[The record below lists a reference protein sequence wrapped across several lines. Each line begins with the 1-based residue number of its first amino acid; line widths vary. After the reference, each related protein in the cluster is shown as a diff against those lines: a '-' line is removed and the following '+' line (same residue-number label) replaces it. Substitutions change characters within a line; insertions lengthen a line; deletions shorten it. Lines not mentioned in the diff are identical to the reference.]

1 MIISEQWLRTWVNPD
16 VSVEVLS
23 HKLTMMG
30 LEVDSISPA
39 AESFSGVVVGEI
51 ISADPHPDAD
61 KLRVCNVNIGDET
74 VQIVCGAPNARAG
87 LVAPLAKVGAV
98 LPGGFK
104 IKQAKLR
111 GVESQGMLCAAAEL
125 TISDDN
131 EGLMELPSDAP
142 IGLDIREYLALDDQ
156 IIELGLTPNRAD
168 CLSVRGVA
176 RDLSVAFD
184 ERLCEIETP
193 AVDAAVT
200 DELPISV
207 EATAKCPRYLGRV
220 IKNVDLS
227 RPTPRYMRDRLER
240 AGLRSIDAA
249 VDVTNYVL
257 LELGQPLHA
266 FDLDQLTGGIVVRDC
281 REGEVL
287 TLLDGTEQVL
297 QQGTL
302 VIADHEKPLAM
313 AGIMGGSGSGVTLT
327 TSNLFLESA
336 FFAPQLMAGRA
347 REYGLHTDASHRYER
362 GVDSQL
368 QRQAMERA
376 TQLFLDVVG
385 GEPGPVSEVQSESDL
400 PINEAV
406 LLRAS
411 QIEAV
416 LGVPIESAEVERIL
430 IGLGFW
436 VVGHDQGWL
445 CTAPSWRFDMGLE
458 VDLIEEIAR
467 VIGYDAIPARR
478 IVGALNPIPVPETR
492 RLMRQAKNELV
503 ARGYFEAVTF
513 SFVAPELQASFDP
526 DISPIALK
534 NPISTDLAVMR
545 TSLLPGLLKAVSH
558 NASRQQ
564 SRIRLFETGLIFL
577 PRDSG
582 TEQISM
588 LGAVVSGLRDVEGWS
603 SEKVAADFYDLK
615 GAVEG
620 LLANLGDRLAFQPGV
635 FPGLHDGQSASISV
649 DGQVVGRIGTVHPAV
664 CKAMGLPGN
673 TAVAEL
679 LQSAVTQVAMPAY
692 ADISKYP
699 ETRRDLALIVD
710 ESIPSGDVLSV
721 VEDSAGRLLTKLDLF
736 DVYQGPGLE
745 EGKKSLA
752 IGLTF
757 QDQSRT
763 LDETEVSTAINQVL
777 DSLREKLAIELR
789 S

>member
-16 VSVEVLS
+16 VSVDVLS

-61 KLRVCNVNIGDET
+61 KLRVCHVNIGDET

-200 DELPISV
+200 DGLPISV

-281 REGEVL
+281 RE
-287 TLLDGTEQVL
+287 
-297 QQGTL
+297 
-302 VIADHEKPLAM
+302 
-313 AGIMGGSGSGVTLT
+313 
-327 TSNLFLESA
+327 
-336 FFAPQLMAGRA
+336 
-347 REYGLHTDASHRYER
+347 
-362 GVDSQL
+362 DS
-368 QRQAMERA
+368 
-376 TQLFLDVVG
+376 
-385 GEPGPVSEVQSESDL
+385 
-400 PINEAV
+400 
-406 LLRAS
+406 
-411 QIEAV
+411 
-416 LGVPIESAEVERIL
+416 
-430 IGLGFW
+430 
-436 VVGHDQGWL
+436 
-445 CTAPSWRFDMGLE
+445 
-458 VDLIEEIAR
+458 
-467 VIGYDAIPARR
+467 
-478 IVGALNPIPVPETR
+478 
-492 RLMRQAKNELV
+492 
-503 ARGYFEAVTF
+503 
-513 SFVAPELQASFDP
+513 
-526 DISPIALK
+526 
-534 NPISTDLAVMR
+534 
-545 TSLLPGLLKAVSH
+545 
-558 NASRQQ
+558 
-564 SRIRLFETGLIFL
+564 
-577 PRDSG
+577 
-582 TEQISM
+582 
-588 LGAVVSGLRDVEGWS
+588 
-603 SEKVAADFYDLK
+603 
-615 GAVEG
+615 
-620 LLANLGDRLAFQPGV
+620 
-635 FPGLHDGQSASISV
+635 
-649 DGQVVGRIGTVHPAV
+649 
-664 CKAMGLPGN
+664 
-673 TAVAEL
+673 
-679 LQSAVTQVAMPAY
+679 
-692 ADISKYP
+692 
-699 ETRRDLALIVD
+699 
-710 ESIPSGDVLSV
+710 
-721 VEDSAGRLLTKLDLF
+721 
-736 DVYQGPGLE
+736 
-745 EGKKSLA
+745 
-752 IGLTF
+752 
-757 QDQSRT
+757 
-763 LDETEVSTAINQVL
+763 
-777 DSLREKLAIELR
+777 
-789 S
+789 